1 MHDNEGKMTLEKI
14 CGLLDIMTDGLKHA
28 ADEGLANVD
37 THEAGEVA
45 DIIKDLSEA
54 KKNITDSEKNE
65 WEACYYAAIVKAM
78 KEAKENGDE
87 ADRYGYIP
95 PEMTRMGK
103 KDMQREYIKRWMR
116 DPYMFEQDM
125 EDRMG
130 YTPNRRM
137 SSSMR
142 DSMQSRDT
150 DRDDRYGRPY
160 REYLDSRRHYTE
172 TKSQA
177 DKDEMEMRANEHL
190 MDVMNTIREI
200 YKTAEPEQRKRMKT
214 DLTKLVGEMPT

>member
-1 MHDNEGKMTLEKI
+1 MHEHEGEMTLSKI
-14 CGLLDIMTDGLKHA
+14 TMLLGIMTDGLKHA
-28 ADEGLANVD
+28 TEQGLANLD

-54 KKNITDSEKNE
+54 EKNE
-65 WEACYYAAIVKAM
+65 WESCYYKKILEAM
-78 KEAKENGDE
+78 ESSE

-95 PEMTRMGK
+95 PEMTRMGRK
-103 KDMQREYIKRWMR
+103 GRQREHIKRWVR
-116 DPYMFEQDM
+116 DPDMFEQDL

-130 YTPNRRM
+130 YTPNWKRIP
-137 SSSMR
+137 SS
-142 DSMQSRDT
+142 QSYDT
-150 DRDDRYGRPY
+150 EHDDRYGKPY

-172 TKSQA
+172 TKSQV
-177 DKDEMEMRANEHL
+177 DKDAMDMHANEHL

-200 YKTAEPEQRKRMKT
+200 YKGADPDQRKRMKS

>member
-1 MHDNEGKMTLEKI
+1 MHEHEGEMTLSKI
-14 CGLLDIMTDGLKHA
+14 AMLLGIMTDGLKHA
-28 ADEGLANVD
+28 TEQGLANLD

-54 KKNITDSEKNE
+54 EKNE
-65 WEACYYAAIVKAM
+65 WESCYYKKILETM
-78 KEAKENGDE
+78 ESSE

-95 PEMTRMGK
+95 PEMTRMGRQGR
-103 KDMQREYIKRWMR
+103 QREHIKRWVR
-116 DPYMFEQDM
+116 DPDMFEQDL

-130 YTPNRRM
+130 YTPNWKRIP
-137 SSSMR
+137 SS
-142 DSMQSRDT
+142 QSYDT
-150 DRDDRYGRPY
+150 ERDDRYGKPY

-172 TKSQA
+172 TKSQV
-177 DKDEMEMRANEHL
+177 DKDAMDMHANEHL

-200 YKTAEPEQRKRMKT
+200 YKGADPDQRKRMKS

>member
-14 CGLLDIMTDGLKHA
+14 CALLDIMTDGLKNA
-28 ADEGLANVD
+28 ANHGLDSLD

-54 KKNITDSEKNE
+54 KKNFTEAEKNE
-65 WEACYYAAIVKAM
+65 WESCYYAGIVKAM
-78 KEAKENGDE
+78 KDAEERGDE
-87 ADRYGYIP
+87 EDRYGYIP
-95 PEMTRMGK
+95 PEMSRIGRQGR
-103 KDMQREYIKRWMR
+103 QRENIKRWVR
-116 DPYMFEQDM
+116 DPDMFEQDL

-130 YTPNRRM
+130 YTPNWRRIP
-137 SSSMR
+137 SS
-142 DSMQSRDT
+142 QSYDT
-150 DRDDRYGRPY
+150 EHDNRYGKPY

-172 TKSQA
+172 TKSQV
-177 DKDEMEMRANEHL
+177 DKDAMDMHANEHL

-200 YKTAEPEQRKRMKT
+200 YKGADPDQRKRMKS

>member
-1 MHDNEGKMTLEKI
+1 MHEHEGEMTLSKI
-14 CGLLDIMTDGLKHA
+14 TMLLGIMTDGLKHA
-28 ADEGLANVD
+28 TEQGLANLD

-54 KKNITDSEKNE
+54 EKNE
-65 WEACYYAAIVKAM
+65 WESCYYKKILEAM
-78 KEAKENGDE
+78 ESSE

-95 PEMTRMGK
+95 PEMTRMGRQGR
-103 KDMQREYIKRWMR
+103 QRENIKRWVR
-116 DPYMFEQDM
+116 DPDMFEQDL

-130 YTPNRRM
+130 YTPNWRRIP
-137 SSSMR
+137 SS
-142 DSMQSRDT
+142 QSYDT
-150 DRDDRYGRPY
+150 EHDNRYGKPY

-172 TKSQA
+172 TKSQV
-177 DKDEMEMRANEHL
+177 DKDAMDMHANEHL

-200 YKTAEPEQRKRMKT
+200 YKGADPDQRKRMKS